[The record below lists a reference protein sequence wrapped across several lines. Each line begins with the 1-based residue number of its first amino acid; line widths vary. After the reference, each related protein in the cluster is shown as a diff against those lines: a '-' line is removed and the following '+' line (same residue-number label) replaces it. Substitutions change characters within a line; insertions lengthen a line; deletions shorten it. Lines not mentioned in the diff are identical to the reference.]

1 MFKNSAKVASV
12 AIALGMLSGCA
23 ANKEMVEADH
33 LRLQELDKLVQMQS
47 KKILEVEQTANNAL
61 TAAQNAESTAASA
74 QQAAHKCAHA
84 CEAHMDRMFH
94 KSMMK

>member
-12 AIALGMLSGCA
+12 AIAIGVLSGCA

-33 LRLQELDKLVQMQS
+33 LRLQELDELVQMQS

-61 TAAQNAESTAASA
+61 AAAKNAESTAAS
-74 QQAAHKCAHA
+74 AAHKCAHA
-84 CEAHMDRMFH
+84 CEAHMDKMFH